1 MGPYAGADYNLTLCP
16 FQSQLQHIYQEQPF
30 AESTFA
36 RVDFI
41 PQSGTLELASGINTS
56 KFTFYR
62 YLGVL
67 EERFDDITL
76 HSSSRILYFSHLKL
90 SHFKFFTYNVLTLCT
105 IFLTCTYCTYLHF
118 ILLIFSA
125 L

>member
-16 FQSQLQHIYQEQPF
+16 FQSQLQHIYHGQSY
-30 AESTFA
+30 AESTYG

-41 PQSGTLELASGINTS
+41 PQSGTLDLASGINSS
-56 KFTFYR
+56 KFTFYS

-76 HSSSRILYFSHLKL
+76 HGSSRILYFPHSKL
-90 SHFKFFTYNVLTLCT
+90 LHFKFFTYN
-105 IFLTCTYCTYLHF
+105 I
-118 ILLIFSA
+118 
-125 L
+125 